1 LKNGKSPSDPSG
13 VGVVGLGTM
22 GGAMAANLV
31 DDGFEVAGFDV
42 EPARCGELIRRGG
55 NPVAAPRETARS
67 VDIVITSLPSPDA
80 LQSAAR
86 DLARLP
92 ARNVPLIVIETSTLT
107 LADKRAAFDLLAGA
121 GIELLDC
128 PLSGTG
134 AQAATR
140 DLVVFGSGD
149 EKAFRRCDSVFRG
162 ISRAQHYLGE
172 FGNGS
177 RMKFVAN
184 LLVANHNAA
193 AAEAMVLGIQAGFPA
208 QTIYDVISG
217 SAGTSRMFEV
227 RGPMMVADDYD
238 SATMT
243 MELWKKDMDIIGAFA
258 RQLGVDLPLFE
269 ASAGLYDRGLAEG
282 RGTQDTASICAVLA
296 NMAGLVREK

>member
-1 LKNGKSPSDPSG
+1 
-13 VGVVGLGTM
+13 M

-31 DDGFEVAGFDV
+31 DAGFEVAGFDV
-42 EPARCGELIRRGG
+42 DTARRDELARRGG
-55 NPVAAPRETARS
+55 LPVAGPRDIFRS
-67 VDIVITSLPSPDA
+67 AGIAITSLPSSEA
-80 LQSAAR
+80 LMSVAR
-86 DLARLP
+86 DLAHLQTRD
-92 ARNVPLIVIETSTLT
+92 APLIVIETSTLA
-107 LADKRAAFDLLAGA
+107 LADKQAAFDLLASA
-121 GIELLDC
+121 GIVLLDC

-134 AQAATR
+134 AQAVTR

-149 EKAFRRCDSVFRG
+149 ETAFRACDPVFRG

-177 RMKFVAN
+177 RMKYIAN

-193 AAEAMVLGIQAGFPA
+193 AAEAMVLGMQAGFPA

-227 RGPMMVADDYD
+227 RGPMMVAGDYD
-238 SATMT
+238 PATMK
-243 MELWKKDMDIIGAFA
+243 MDLWKKDMDIIGAFA
-258 RQLGVDLPLFE
+258 RQLGVKLPLFE

-282 RGTQDTASICAVLA
+282 RGAQDTASVCAVLEK
-296 NMAGLVREK
+296 MAGLVRGK